1 MTCKILR
8 APALDVSALSLPLSC
23 HAIAAAR
30 SPGAR
35 CWEAIWEIC
44 GLVSR
49 SAAGRSVVPARM
61 RLGSAMPFAA
71 ASAAGVSGLDGL
83 VQRIPTDEL
92 PAGRA

>member
-49 SAAGRSVVPARM
+49 SAAGVAPVPVDDA
-61 RLGSAMPFAA
+61 AA